1 MSNRIYRVRNMKKC
15 YLYTRVSTTL
25 QVDGFS
31 LEAQRQ
37 RLYQYAAYKELE
49 VVGEY
54 CDAGKSGKD
63 IKGRPEFQKMLED
76 IVCQKDNISYVLV
89 FKLSR
94 FGRNAADVLKSMQ
107 LLLDYG
113 IDLIS
118 VNDAIDSSTQGGRL
132 TLTILSAVAEI
143 EEMVRGKCSL
153 WISVSG

>member
-1 MSNRIYRVRNMKKC
+1 MKKC

-63 IKGRPEFQKMLED
+63 IKGRPEFQKMMED
-76 IVCQKDNISYVLV
+76 VVCQKIIFRMFLFLNFPDLGEMQQTYLKV
-89 FKLSR
+89 
-94 FGRNAADVLKSMQ
+94 NAIT
-107 LLLDYG
+107 YG
-113 IDLIS
+113 
-118 VNDAIDSSTQGGRL
+118 
-132 TLTILSAVAEI
+132 
-143 EEMVRGKCSL
+143 L
-153 WISVSG
+153 WH